1 MGIASGSSVVAQS
14 SPGYPPARKA
24 HVIDD
29 YFGTKVADPYRWMED
44 LGSPELKQWV
54 DAENAVTIRYLD
66 ALPQRDALKAR
77 ITELWNY
84 PKVTPPRYEGRHW
97 FYSRNTGLQ
106 RQSVVTMRE
115 ALNGPERVALDPNS
129 LSQDGSIALSGFFP
143 APDGHHFAYG
153 QSEGGSDWSTY
164 YVRELGTGRQLSD
177 VIRWVRSINVA
188 WTQDGKGFFYGR
200 YPEPRSGKAL
210 ADALR
215 DRKIYYHAL
224 GTPQSADLLMYER
237 PEAPMLF
244 IDVNVDDTEACSRRS
259 RMCSTISSRRPSIYC
274 ARSTRRVR
282 RSASWEG
289 RTAGCWSP
297 Q

>member
-1 MGIASGSSVVAQS
+1 WKLAA
-14 SPGYPPARKA
+14 
-24 HVIDD
+24 
-29 YFGTKVADPYRWMED
+29 PYRWMEE

-84 PKVTPPRYEGRHW
+84 PKGTPPRYEGRHW
-97 FYSRNTGLQ
+97 FHSRNTGLQ

-177 VIRWVRSINVA
+177 AIRWVRSINVA

-244 IDVNVDDTEACSRRS
+244 IDVNVDDTGRYVFLQ
-259 RMCSTISSRRPSIYC
+259 TQTSI
-274 ARSTRRVR
+274 
-282 RSASWEG
+282 
-289 RTAGCWSP
+289 
-297 Q
+297 